1 MATNEQTTSE
11 ADERAFTI
19 DVARD
24 AVLMGRT
31 DDAIRILSQ
40 VMDQADAERGVAA
53 MVYDHLRS
61 TTPKSQPLVGD
72 ILCCSWG
79 YEQTNIDYYQVVAV
93 TKASVKIRE
102 IASQH
107 VGGGTGYDLV
117 APVRD
122 RFMEGNI
129 PGTNKRWE
137 GRSITKRFTVSD
149 HYGYCCRVTDHSHAY
164 LWDGKADHATAAGY
178 GH

>member
-1 MATNEQTTSE
+1 MATNEQTTNE
-11 ADERAFTI
+11 ADERAFAI
-19 DVARD
+19 GVARD

-31 DDAIRILSQ
+31 EDAIRILSQ
-40 VMDQADAERGVAA
+40 VMDAEDAQRGVAA
-53 MVYDHLRS
+53 MAYDHLRE

-79 YEQTNIDYYQVVAV
+79 YDQTNIDYYQVVAV

-102 IASQH
+102 IAAQR
-107 VGGGTGYDLV
+107 VGGGTGYDEV

-122 RFMEGNI
+122 RFVEGNI
-129 PGTNKRWE
+129 PGSNKRWE
-137 GRSITKRFTVSD
+137 GKPITKRFRVCNHFGYSCNISD
-149 HYGYCCRVTDHSHAY
+149 HSSAY
-164 LWDGKADHATAAGY
+164 LWNGKPDHATAAGY